1 LCRFAYSYIDDTSP
15 FFLMLGA
22 WNLELPW
29 GEGRSPPPPSSS
41 PFMVSGRKAGAA
53 PSAAWLG
60 SRGAILKGETT
71 ILCAGEPRSRGTLAR
86 RALGWIRVGSARGER
101 ARQAVRNVPAP
112 GHGAGTRACGPA
124 WRLGQPDN
132 HLSFGR
138 FLSLLLSFL
147 RVFCKVSF
155 LVFSSKVG
163 ATSIVNN
170 TLNLPIHSA
179 K

>member
-1 LCRFAYSYIDDTSP
+1 MGYGTWNSP
-15 FFLMLGA
+15 RGRVVVRLPLFLSLYGFR
-22 WNLELPW
+22 P
-29 GEGRSPPPPSSS
+29 EGRGGAQRR
-41 PFMVSGRKAGAA
+41 MVGA
-53 PSAAWLG
+53 
-60 SRGAILKGETT
+60 RGAILKGETT